1 MRTVYCWHNSC
12 FKSLLTKTLEIIYM
26 TLKSIS
32 LILLVIS
39 IILINWSNLP
49 IFLFLIFVAII
60 IIISIIFIFTIF
72 VIFWRVKGYIKT
84 IKKEKGIIF
93 TTTNFVLMIFCIII
107 CFIEQFSLFYQ
118 FHKVN
123 FPCQY
128 YKPES
133 EPNKPESPSN
143 SDRTDDKSNEDLCS
157 GNKNK
162 NLNINKIKNM
172 EYLLVYIDFS
182 YLEVSLML
190 GLWIMYILRKRIILE
205 IDGPPL
211 QQIPKKQIEEQYGKE
226 FVVQPGPPV
235 ILEGKKNIGI
245 LNKYKYNNENNLEK
259 SQNNQNQTN
268 EIGVSHDL
276 ILQGKTN

>member
-1 MRTVYCWHNSC
+1 MRTIYCWQNSC

-49 IFLFLIFVAII
+49 IFLFLIFLAII
-60 IIISIIFIFTIF
+60 IIISIIFILTIF

-107 CFIEQFSLFYQ
+107 CFIEEFSLFYQ

-133 EPNKPESPSN
+133 KPNKSGSSGN
-143 SDRTDDKSNEDLCS
+143 SDSTKELSNEDLCF
-157 GNKNK
+157 GNK
-162 NLNINKIKNM
+162 NLNIKKIKNR
-172 EYLLVYIDFS
+172 EYLVVYINFS

-190 GLWIMYILRKRIILE
+190 GLWIIYILRKRIIQE

-211 QQIPKKQIEEQYGKE
+211 QQIPKKQIDEQYGKE
-226 FVVQPGPPV
+226 VVVQTGPPV